1 MRQAL
6 HGGVCRMELEHE
18 EDAEKLVPG
27 ELFQLMGIR
36 DGISPRSASCGARG
50 VGGVEMVRMLDAGI
64 RQNLRIPVRFES
76 FLYPIS
82 GSWKGRAAIVSRDL
96 SCGGIAF
103 LSEKQLKV
111 GEICEI
117 VIPVTTEPL
126 VLKLKILRAEKRARM
141 AFPTRLSSR
150 KWCTRRKVWCGRRY
164 LVSSWNWIACLLI
177 PFLLFEFVHVAK
189 IQAGFFRGLSGFLC
203 ILLFWAFN
211 HIHTFLPLIH
221 F

>member
-1 MRQAL
+1 MHKYLILDSSGKPLMRGTMRQAL

-36 DGISPRSASCGARG
+36 DGNFAEVRFLRGRGESAEF
-50 VGGVEMVRMLDAGI
+50 EMVRMLDAGI

-126 VLKLKILRAEKRARM
+126 VLKLKILRAGEAGEDGIPYAAEFQEMVHEEESMVREAVFGLQLELDRVS
-141 AFPTRLSSR
+141 ADTLPT
-150 KWCTRRKVWCGRRY
+150 
-164 LVSSWNWIACLLI
+164 
-177 PFLLFEFVHVAK
+177 F
-189 IQAGFFRGLSGFLC
+189 
-203 ILLFWAFN
+203 
-211 HIHTFLPLIH
+211 
-221 F
+221 